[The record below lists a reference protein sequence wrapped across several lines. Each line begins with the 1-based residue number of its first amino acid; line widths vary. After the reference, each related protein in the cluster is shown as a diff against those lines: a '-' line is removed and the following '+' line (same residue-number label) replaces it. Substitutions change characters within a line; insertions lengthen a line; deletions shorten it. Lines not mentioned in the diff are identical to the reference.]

1 MAFRPNSWDHL
12 GFPHRTVTDLTVEG
26 HRDPV
31 DPQDLVA
38 VFPPLARVDQACL
51 LEDREDQDFL
61 AAAEVADL
69 LHLPRTDTM
78 GVGILKTPRKNGE
91 RRVP

>member
-1 MAFRPNSWDHL
+1 MASKLNSWDHL
-12 GFPHRTVTDLTVEG
+12 GYPHRTVTDLTVEG

-61 AAAEVADL
+61 AAAEVADH
-69 LHLPRTDTM
+69 LHLPHMDTM
-78 GVGILKTPRKNGE
+78 GAGILKTPH
-91 RRVP
+91 